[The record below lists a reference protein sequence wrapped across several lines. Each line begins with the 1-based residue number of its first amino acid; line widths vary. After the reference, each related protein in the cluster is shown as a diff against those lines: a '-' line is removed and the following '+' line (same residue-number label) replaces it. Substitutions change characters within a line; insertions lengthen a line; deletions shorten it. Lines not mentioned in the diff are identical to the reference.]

1 MFFKTDKLDYLR
13 SPKTKLFFESFFF
26 IGQGTS
32 STGKWIWN
40 LLSFSSLFSILGQCG
55 NETHQYHDIVM
66 KLILSFRLLAEQKTF
81 NMEARDNLGSTPL
94 HYACLCGHA
103 DLISFL
109 LTAGAIP
116 PKSANNKKRR

>member
-1 MFFKTDKLDYLR
+1 MKST
-13 SPKTKLFFESFFF
+13 ESHES
-26 IGQGTS
+26 IKMTS
-32 STGKWIWN
+32 
-40 LLSFSSLFSILGQCG
+40 LGLTEG
-55 NETHQYHDIVM
+55 DDIFLACRKGDLQRV
-66 KLILSFRLLAEQKTF
+66 RLLAEQKTF